1 MINLIGALPA
11 RDAVLALPE
20 AHWHDY
26 GKSSRPGRKVGHVT
40 LLAPTA
46 AQRDRAARRLLRT
59 VDPASLSA
67 AGL

>member
-1 MINLIGALPA
+1 MVNLIGSLPL

-26 GKSSRPGRKVGHVT
+26 GKAPRPGRKVGHVT

-46 AQRDRAARRLLRT
+46 AQRDKAAQLLLRA
-59 VDPASLSA
+59 VDPASA
-67 AGL
+67 RTP